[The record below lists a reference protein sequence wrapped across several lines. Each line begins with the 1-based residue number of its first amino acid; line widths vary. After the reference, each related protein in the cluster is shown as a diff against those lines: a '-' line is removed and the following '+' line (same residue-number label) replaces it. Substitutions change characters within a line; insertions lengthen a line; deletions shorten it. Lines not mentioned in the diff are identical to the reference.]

1 MMLCE
6 YQLAAEL
13 NEMLW
18 TNSIGPI
25 TMEFPKAT
33 CQKTTDSFASLESS
47 KPQIFTEGPYGVHD
61 TLRCG
66 PRYAVHDLAPRH
78 PLQRAALQVMPI
90 LMDFHNLWTG

>member
-1 MMLCE
+1 MLCE

-13 NEMLW
+13 NVMLW
-18 TNSIGPI
+18 TNGIEPV
-25 TMEFPKAT
+25 TMEFLNAT
-33 CQKTTDSFASLESS
+33 GQKTTDSFASLESS
-47 KPQIFTEGPYGVHD
+47 RPQIFTEGPYGVHD

-90 LMDFHNLWTG
+90 RMNFHNLWTE